1 MQELS
6 LAIIILAAGKGKRM
20 GMVDKPKVMA
30 EISGIPLIGHVIK
43 AVLPLSPISIIPII
57 GFQREI
63 VSSFIEHYHNP
74 TISCIVQEEQL
85 GTGHAVN
92 QAAHIFKDF
101 TGYILILTGD
111 TPLIQTSTLQSFID
125 SFHSFPVDLAA
136 ATLSAF
142 TSNPFG
148 YGRIVRSEQG
158 DFIGIVEEK
167 DATEDQKKIE
177 EINTGIFLVKSDK
190 LFKAL
195 NNISNT
201 NAQNEYYLTDIIKIL
216 IDQGEHVAAISSNSF
231 AEFQGINTLEELQ
244 LAQST
249 YNELQG

>member
-1 MQELS
+1 MAIPVVNLDISASTGDVTFISWVVDVSKNNNFRNLSILVELQ
-6 LAIIILAAGKGKRM
+6 
-20 GMVDKPKVMA
+20 
-30 EISGIPLIGHVIK
+30 ISSG
-43 AVLPLSPISIIPII
+43 
-57 GFQREI
+57 
-63 VSSFIEHYHNP
+63 
-74 TISCIVQEEQL
+74 C
-85 GTGHAVN
+85 
-92 QAAHIFKDF
+92 
-101 TGYILILTGD
+101 ILILTGD
-111 TPLIQTSTLQSFID
+111 TPLIKTSTLQSFID

-136 ATLSAF
+136 ATLSSF

-148 YGRIVRSEQG
+148 YGRIIRSEQG
-158 DFIGIVEEK
+158 DFIGIVEQK
-167 DATEDQKKIE
+167 DATDDQKKIE
-177 EINTGIFLVKSDK
+177 EINTGIFLVQSDK

-249 YNELQG
+249 YNVLQG

>member
-1 MQELS
+1 L
-6 LAIIILAAGKGKRM
+6 R
-20 GMVDKPKVMA
+20 
-30 EISGIPLIGHVIK
+30 
-43 AVLPLSPISIIPII
+43 
-57 GFQREI
+57 
-63 VSSFIEHYHNP
+63 
-74 TISCIVQEEQL
+74 
-85 GTGHAVN
+85 
-92 QAAHIFKDF
+92 
-101 TGYILILTGD
+101 
-111 TPLIQTSTLQSFID
+111 SFID
-125 SFHSFPVDLAA
+125 SFHSFPIDLAA
-136 ATLSAF
+136 ATLSSF

-148 YGRIVRSEQG
+148 YGRIIRSEQG

-167 DATEDQKKIE
+167 DASNDQQQIE
-177 EINTGIFLVKSDK
+177 EVNTGIYLVRSDK

-249 YNELQG
+249 YNLLQG

>member
-1 MQELS
+1 MQDLS

-20 GMVDKPKVMA
+20 GMTDKPKVMA

-63 VSSFIEHYHNP
+63 VSSFIEHYNNP

-92 QAAHIFKDF
+92 QAAHIFNDF
-101 TGYILILTGD
+101 SGYVLILTGD
-111 TPLIQTSTLQSFID
+111 TPLIKTSTLQTFINNVRT
-125 SFHSFPVDLAA
+125 FPVDLAA
-136 ATLSAF
+136 ATLSSF

-158 DFIGIVEEK
+158 DFIGIIEEK
-167 DATEDQKKIE
+167 DATDDQKKIE
-177 EINTGIFLVKSDK
+177 EINTGIFLVQSDK
-190 LFKAL
+190 LFSAL
-195 NNISNT
+195 NKISNT

-216 IDQGEHVAAISSNSF
+216 IGQGENVAAIPSRSF
-231 AEFQGINTLEELQ
+231 IEFQGINTLEELQ

-249 YNELQG
+249 YNTLQE

>member
-1 MQELS
+1 MQDLS

-20 GMVDKPKVMA
+20 GMTDKPKVMA

-63 VSSFIEHYHNP
+63 VSSFIEHYNNP

-92 QAAHIFKDF
+92 QAAHIFSEF
-101 TGYILILTGD
+101 SGYILILTGD
-111 TPLIQTSTLQSFID
+111 TPLIKTSTLRAFINN
-125 SFHSFPVDLAA
+125 FRTFPVDLAA
-136 ATLSAF
+136 ATLSSF

-158 DFIGIVEEK
+158 DFIGIIEEK
-167 DATEDQKKIE
+167 DATDDQKKIE
-177 EINTGIFLVKSDK
+177 EINTGIFLVQSDK
-190 LFKAL
+190 LFSAL
-195 NNISNT
+195 NKISNT

-216 IDQGEHVAAISSNSF
+216 IGQGENVAAIPSRSF
-231 AEFQGINTLEELQ
+231 IEFQGINTLEELQ

-249 YNELQG
+249 YNTLQE

>member
-1 MQELS
+1 MQDLS

-20 GMVDKPKVMA
+20 GMTDKPKVMA

-63 VSSFIEHYHNP
+63 VSSFIEHYNNP

-92 QAAHIFKDF
+92 QAAHIFNDF
-101 TGYILILTGD
+101 SGYILILTGD
-111 TPLIQTSTLQSFID
+111 TPLIKTSTLQTFINN
-125 SFHSFPVDLAA
+125 FRTFPVDLAA
-136 ATLSAF
+136 ATLSSF

-148 YGRIVRSEQG
+148 YGRIVRSEHG
-158 DFIGIVEEK
+158 DFIGIIEEK
-167 DATEDQKKIE
+167 DATDDQKKIE
-177 EINTGIFLVKSDK
+177 EINTGIFLVQSNK
-190 LFKAL
+190 LFSAL
-195 NNISNT
+195 NKISNT

-216 IDQGEHVAAISSNSF
+216 ICQGENVAAIPSRSF
-231 AEFQGINTLEELQ
+231 IEFQGINTLEELQ

-249 YNELQG
+249 YNTLQE